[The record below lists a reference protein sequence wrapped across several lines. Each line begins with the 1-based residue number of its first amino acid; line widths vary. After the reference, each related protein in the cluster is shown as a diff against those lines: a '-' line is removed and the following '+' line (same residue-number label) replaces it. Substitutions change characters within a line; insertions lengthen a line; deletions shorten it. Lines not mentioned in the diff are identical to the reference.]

1 MGISNRR
8 LVVFDWDG
16 TLCNSLLGITST
28 AREVLLGF
36 GLAEEELG
44 DLTRLVGPPFPEAY
58 SMVYGLSA
66 ADAAEVTRRYR
77 ERYESGD
84 VSMWPIFEGV
94 AGLLAHLRAAG
105 KLVAI
110 ASSKRHPLVMRQI
123 TDNGIVDAFDAICG
137 KMSDGGDTKEA
148 AIMRAIEQLGCTLD
162 DAVMVGDR
170 NLDVFAAADVGI
182 PCVGV
187 LWGNTAPREE
197 LEDAGAAA
205 IAETIDGLERILL
218 A

>member
-1 MGISNRR
+1 
-8 LVVFDWDG
+8 
-16 TLCNSLLGITST
+16 
-28 AREVLLGF
+28 
-36 GLAEEELG
+36 
-44 DLTRLVGPPFPEAY
+44 
-58 SMVYGLSA
+58 
-66 ADAAEVTRRYR
+66 
-77 ERYESGD
+77 
-84 VSMWPIFEGV
+84 MWPIFEGV

-148 AIMRAIEQLGCTLD
+148 AIVRAIEQLDCSLD

-170 NLDVFAAADVGI
+170 NLDVCAAADVGI

-197 LEDAGAAA
+197 LEDAGAMA
-205 IAETIDGLERILL
+205 IAETIPDLERLL
-218 A
+218 LG

>member
-1 MGISNRR
+1 MDVASRK
-8 LVVFDWDG
+8 LVIFDWDG
-16 TLCNSLLGITST
+16 TLCDSLLGITST

-44 DLTRLVGPPFPEAY
+44 DLKRLVGPPFPQAY
-58 SMVYGLSA
+58 SMVYGLSEE
-66 ADAAEVTRRYR
+66 DAAEVTRRYR
-77 ERYESGD
+77 ESYEAGD
-84 VSMWPIFEGV
+84 VSRWPIFDGV
-94 AGLLAHLRAAG
+94 RDLLANLRAAG
-105 KLVAI
+105 KLTAI

-123 TDNGIVDAFDAICG
+123 TDNGIADAFDAICG

-148 AIMRAIEQLGCTLD
+148 AILRAIEGLGCTLE

-170 NLDVFAAADVGI
+170 NLDVIAARNVGI

-197 LEDAGAAA
+197 LEEAHAAA
-205 IAETIDGLERILL
+205 IAETPLDLVRILL
-218 A
+218 G